1 MVVIT
6 DGVQVE
12 VTGDNVLVKGG
23 LGSIEKKFNPKILRV
38 EKKDNEAIV
47 SSNLKKTKRVR
58 AVINAFEAHLKNMI
72 QGVQK
77 GFEKKLVCVFAHFP
91 VSMEVKESEFV
102 IRNFL
107 GEKTLRKA
115 QIVGSAKVEVKGN
128 EIMVK
133 GVNKE
138 DVGQTAG
145 NIIASTKVKE
155 KDIRVFQ
162 DGIYHA

>member
-1 MVVIT
+1 M
-6 DGVQVE
+6 
-12 VTGDNVLVKGG
+12 
-23 LGSIEKKFNPKILRV
+23 
-38 EKKDNEAIV
+38 
-47 SSNLKKTKRVR
+47 R